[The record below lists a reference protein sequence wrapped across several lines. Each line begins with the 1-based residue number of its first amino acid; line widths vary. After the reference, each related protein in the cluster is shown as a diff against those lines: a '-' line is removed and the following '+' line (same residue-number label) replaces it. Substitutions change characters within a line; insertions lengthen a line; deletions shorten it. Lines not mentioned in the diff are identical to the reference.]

1 MARLLDTLPQTG
13 RVEWIGVRPPR
24 TSPRGSTPPST
35 PSSLWT
41 PTIRAPMQVLSEVV
55 AHRDRGL
62 EGDRSRGGKRQVTL
76 MQAEHLPVLAALCG
90 RTRVS
95 PEGLRR
101 NLLIAG
107 INLLALHNR
116 RFCVGETL
124 LEGTGLCQPCA
135 SMEQALG
142 AGGFNAMRGHGGI
155 TARVLRGGRIH
166 LGDAVCLFLEDLGTT
181 SGTTPR
187 MTPGDDRGDR
197 S

>member
-24 TSPRGSTPPST
+24 TSRHGST
-35 PSSLWT
+35 PSSLQPSPWT
-41 PTIRAPMQVLSEVV
+41 PTLRAPMHVLSEVV
-55 AHRDRGL
+55 ARLDHGL

-76 MQAEHLPVLAALCG
+76 VQAEHLPVVAALCG
-90 RTRVS
+90 REKVA

-101 NLLIAG
+101 NLLISG

-116 RFCVGETL
+116 RFCVGEAL

-135 SMEQALG
+135 SMEEALG
-142 AGGFNAMRGHGGI
+142 AGGFNALRGHGGV
-155 TARVLRGGRIH
+155 TARVLRGGRIR
-166 LGDAVCLFLEDLGTT
+166 LGDAVRLYLTD
-181 SGTTPR
+181 
-187 MTPGDDRGDR
+187 PGDDPGDR